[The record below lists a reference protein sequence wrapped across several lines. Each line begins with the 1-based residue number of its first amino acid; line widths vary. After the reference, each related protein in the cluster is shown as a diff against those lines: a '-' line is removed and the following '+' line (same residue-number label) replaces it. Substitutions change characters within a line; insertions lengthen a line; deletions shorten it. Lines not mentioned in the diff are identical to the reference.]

1 MFLQLEKERTMTT
14 DDDDYWWEARA
25 KVRASYYPGIEFIR
39 DQYQF
44 EDVHTG
50 YPLGYWGF

>member
-1 MFLQLEKERTMTT
+1 MTT
-14 DDDDYWWEARA
+14 DDDDDDYWWEARA
-25 KVRASYYPGIEFIR
+25 KVRATYYPPIEFIR

-50 YPLGYWGF
+50 YPLGYWGV